1 MISDYNKKITSTNCH
16 QLTYN
21 NHINLQDSESINNF
35 KKNPKVNINLLMA
48 KIRDEEK
55 KSKIV
60 NLGFFSLAITVLLV
74 SGIILS
80 F

>member
-1 MISDYNKKITSTNCH
+1 MISNYNKKITSTIVPIN
-16 QLTYN
+16 YN
-21 NHINLQDSESINNF
+21 NHINLQESESINNF

>member
-1 MISDYNKKITSTNCH
+1 MISNYNKKIIPPISAIN
-16 QLTYN
+16 LN
-21 NHINLQDSESINNF
+21 NHINLQDSGSINNS
-35 KKNPKVNINLLMA
+35 KKSPKVNINLLMS

>member
-1 MISDYNKKITSTNCH
+1 MISNYNKKIISSIPAINF
-16 QLTYN
+16 N
-21 NHINLQDSESINNF
+21 NYTNLQDSESINNS
-35 KKNPKVNINLLMA
+35 KKNHKVNINLLMA